1 MIDIG
6 AVGLDVCSVIDI
18 IILVHQ
24 TDCRNPVPDYL
35 CVLSIC
41 VVGGV
46 ASESS
51 TKIEEA
57 SVCNGV
63 LVVVSG
69 KIWVNLPP

>member
-6 AVGLDVCSVIDI
+6 AVGLDVCSVIDV

-24 TDCRNPVPDYL
+24 TDSRNPVPDYL

-41 VVGGV
+41 VVVGV

-69 KIWVNLPP
+69 EIWVNLPP